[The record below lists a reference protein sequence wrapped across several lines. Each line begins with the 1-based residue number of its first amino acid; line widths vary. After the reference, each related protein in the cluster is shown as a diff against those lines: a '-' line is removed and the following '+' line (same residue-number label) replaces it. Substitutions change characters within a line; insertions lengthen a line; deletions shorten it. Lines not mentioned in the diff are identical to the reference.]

1 MFFGR
6 GDDCQVRLTDPS
18 VSRTHARIDPG
29 SDGRYHVRDLG
40 STNGTFVNNIQQS
53 ESPLADGDYL
63 RIGNCIFRFL
73 TGGNLEAE
81 YHEEIYRLTILDA
94 LTGIPN
100 RRTSRSSSSVNWP
113 GLLAI
118 AAPAAGSSG
127 RGSLQGHQ
135 RPPRPS
141 GRRSD
146 PAPDRPM
153 RRALIRKD
161 ELMAR
166 YGGEEFAVVL
176 PELDPVSARTV
187 CERVRQS
194 IEDHEFAFGQHTYR
208 VTVSIGIG
216 VMLGDEAATVNE
228 LVRRADAMLYQAKQ
242 CGRNRVC
249 SE

>member
-1 MFFGR
+1 M
-6 GDDCQVRLTDPS
+6 
-18 VSRTHARIDPG
+18 
-29 SDGRYHVRDLG
+29 
-40 STNGTFVNNIQQS
+40 
-53 ESPLADGDYL
+53 
-63 RIGNCIFRFL
+63 
-73 TGGNLEAE
+73 
-81 YHEEIYRLTILDA
+81 
-94 LTGIPN
+94 
-100 RRTSRSSSSVNWP
+100 NWP

-118 AAPAAGSSG
+118 AASPLALLDVDHFKAINDRLGHLAGDLTLRQIAQCAG
-127 RGSLQGHQ
+127 
-135 RPPRPS
+135 
-141 GRRSD
+141 
-146 PAPDRPM
+146 
-153 RRALIRKD
+153 ALIRKD

-242 CGRNRVC
+242 CGAQPGLLGVSPPFNRRG
-249 SE
+249 SGSARRPKSASAA